1 MMKKKTS
8 KNYKIVY
15 LLLVFLISS
24 FNILHAQDTTLVNR
38 DSLYLKHPFKDWVN
52 NTKNNIVQTW
62 KGVFKNYNN
71 NTSYVFSSLNLAVQN
86 IDNSN
91 YNSHFNYS
99 LNDFNSNVY
108 KPGYNVG
115 FRIDGY
121 YKEKRPYSFIFSFN
135 KLTTGTNYQTA
146 SSLGPIIGSS
156 FTSYKADDHLS
167 TLYFAYHRR
176 FLLPIA
182 DKNKYKFY
190 FIAGPSI
197 HWVVSNPSADNSMN
211 NTFAKS
217 FINGDL
223 GLEFDNKS
231 YYTIFVHHKTGKNF
245 FSGNIPI
252 VLNNLEIGMMVK
264 TRDIF

>member
-1 MMKKKTS
+1 MLIKQTYNHKIYIFFIIS
-8 KNYKIVY
+8 IICIKN
-15 LLLVFLISS
+15 LQ
-24 FNILHAQDTTLVNR
+24 AQDSTFVNQ

-52 NTKNNIVQTW
+52 KSKQNISQIWNN
-62 KGVFKNYNN
+62 GFKNYNN
-71 NTSYVFSSLNLAVQN
+71 NISYVFSSLNLSRQD
-86 IDNSN
+86 IDNSK
-91 YNSHFNYS
+91 YSSHFNYS
-99 LNDFNSNVY
+99 LKDYNSNVY

-115 FRIDGY
+115 FRIDGF

-135 KLTTGTNYQTA
+135 KLTTGTNYQSA
-146 SSLGPIIGSS
+146 STLGPIIASS
-156 FTSYKADDHLS
+156 FTSYKADDQLS
-167 TLYFAYHRR
+167 TLFFAYHRR
-176 FLLPIA
+176 FLLPLA
-182 DKNKYKFY
+182 DRKKYKFY

-197 HWVVSNPSADNSMN
+197 HVLLSNPSADNSMN

-223 GLEFDNKS
+223 GIEFDNKS
-231 YYTIFVHHKTGKNF
+231 YYTIFIHHKTGKNF